1 MKEIWFVTSSADKF
15 KELNEIVQS
24 YPSKEKP
31 VFRFHSIQSSEI
43 QTEDMEKLI
52 KFKALEAFKKIKRP
66 LLVEHTSLHL
76 REWGDLP
83 GGLTQIIWSKLDEDK
98 FIELV
103 GTDRRITARTYL
115 GYIDGKKIHTYVGEI
130 KGKLAKE
137 ARGDNGFGWDRV
149 FIPKKHRETLA
160 ELSSEEKND
169 ISMRK
174 KAVRKFLKDLQSKG
188 EI

>member
-24 YPSKEKP
+24 YPSTKKP
-31 VFRFHSIQSSEI
+31 VLRFHSVETSEI
-43 QTEDMEKLI
+43 QTEDMDKLI

-76 REWGDLP
+76 RDWGDLP
-83 GGLTQIIWSKLDEDK
+83 GGLTQIIWSNLAEEK
-98 FIELV
+98 FIKLV
-103 GTDRRITARTYL
+103 GTDRKIAARTYL
-115 GYIDGKKIHTYVGEI
+115 AYIDGKKIHTYVGEI
-130 KGKLAKE
+130 KGKLAKK
-137 ARGDNGFGWDRV
+137 ASGDNGFGWDRV
-149 FIPKKHRETLA
+149 FIPKKRSETLA
-160 ELSSEEKND
+160 ELSSDDKNE